1 MIAKTILPVNKV
13 RWREEGSLKPRVTI
27 RDVAVAAGV
36 SITTVSHVL
45 NGKGRASEETRR
57 LVLAAA
63 EAVGY
68 GADPIARSLRTGE
81 TGVLGI
87 IFRPSD
93 AISGSMHG
101 TEYHIRLAGGA
112 ATAALSR
119 GYGLLHLPR
128 PMGAE
133 RNGFPMDG
141 CIIVAP
147 FESDPVLAAFL
158 RRGLPVVTA
167 DPDPGR
173 PDFPWSIRR
182 DDAAGM
188 RELLDHLAANGA
200 RRIALFTGKD
210 ANAWLLET
218 RREYLRWSA
227 ERGREPVVEM
237 LAETF
242 GAEGARDVAARLLR
256 EETRPDAVIAATTRF
271 ALGVIAA
278 AGELGL
284 GVPRDLMVAAL
295 SDSELARGHE
305 TPITALD
312 LHGDTIGRESVALI
326 MRRLAG
332 EPPPEPTTLRP
343 TLRPREST
351 RR

>member
-1 MIAKTILPVNKV
+1 MKL
-13 RWREEGSLKPRVTI
+13 RVTI

-45 NGKGRASEETRR
+45 NGKGRASEETRK
-57 LVLAAA
+57 LVLEAANR
-63 EAVGY
+63 VGY

-128 PMGAE
+128 PMGTE
-133 RNGFPMDG
+133 RHAFPMDG
-141 CIIVAP
+141 CIVVAP
-147 FESDPVLAAFL
+147 FEQDPVLSEFL
-158 RRGLPVVTA
+158 RRNLPIVTA

-182 DDAAGM
+182 DDVAGI

-200 RRIALFTGKD
+200 RRIALLNGKD
-210 ANAWLLET
+210 ANSWLIEV
-218 RREYLRWSA
+218 RRGYLDWSA
-227 ERGREPVVEM
+227 ERGREPMEET
-237 LAETF
+237 LAETC
-242 GAEGARDVAARLLR
+242 GAEGAEALARQMLR
-256 EETRPDAVIAATTRF
+256 KENRPDAIIAATSRF
-271 ALGVIAA
+271 AVGVIAA
-278 AGELGL
+278 ARELGL
-284 GVPRDLMVAAL
+284 AIPHDLMVAAL

-312 LHGDTIGRESVALI
+312 LRGDIIGRESVALI

-332 EPPPEPTTLRP
+332 EPPPASTALRP
-343 TLRPREST
+343 ALRLRESS

>member
-1 MIAKTILPVNKV
+1 MKERP
-13 RWREEGSLKPRVTI
+13 LKPRVTI
-27 RDVAVAAGV
+27 RDVAAAAGV

-45 NGKGRASEETRR
+45 NGKGRTSEETRR

-63 EAVGY
+63 ERVGY

-128 PMGAE
+128 PMGTQRYA
-133 RNGFPMDG
+133 FPMDG
-141 CIIVAP
+141 CIVVAP
-147 FESDPVLAAFL
+147 FKGDPIVTEFI
-158 RRGLPVVTA
+158 RRNLPVVTA

-173 PDFPWSIRR
+173 PEFPWSIRR
-182 DDAAGM
+182 DDYTAV

-200 RRIALFTGKD
+200 ERIALLHGLDT
-210 ANAWLLET
+210 NAWLLESRRAFMEWAAEH
-218 RREYLRWSA
+218 RREPMVFTLP
-227 ERGREPVVEM
+227 EPH
-237 LAETF
+237 
-242 GAEGARDVAARLLR
+242 GAEGAHKLALELLS
-256 EETRPDAVIAATTRF
+256 EKSRPDTIVAATTRF
-271 ALGVIAA
+271 AVGVMQASR
-278 AGELGL
+278 ELGL
-284 GVPRDLMVAAL
+284 AVPQDLMVAAL

-305 TPITALD
+305 TPITAID
-312 LHGDTIGRESVALI
+312 LHGDVVGRESVALI

-332 EPPPEPTTLRP
+332 ESPPEPAILRP
-343 TLRPREST
+343 TLRLREST
-351 RR
+351 RRR